1 MELKIFKY
9 DPETTLDQVN
19 QAIAISWKCE
29 LLQEYSHMIGTL
41 KGLNVLQISDLAY

>member
-29 LLQEYSHMIGTL
+29 LLQEYSHIGTL
-41 KGLNVLQISDLAY
+41 KRLNALQISDLA